1 MTFNPDNGNRSMAMK
16 VEAEEIQAVDAV
28 SASQV
33 MGANLPAVLDAQALS
48 TLGLNSEDLPEI
60 RQIAD
65 RIETG
70 NPLSVAEFGRDVAEH
85 TSGYADGLLDQIRN
99 RDLEAAGE
107 KLTQVV
113 SIARSLNLNALSD
126 RRSKVPVLGRCIDKM
141 KLSANNF
148 MGQFET
154 TKEQIEALVGEVEFS
169 QKGLSQRNLSLD
181 EMFVSVTSEHRLL
194 GLHIAAGK
202 VRLQELRGEAAQMR
216 AQPLSPTGA
225 QQLADLDMLVS
236 NLDKRIGDLQAL
248 QHSALQSLPT
258 IRMIQANNQMLVD
271 KFHTIREITVPA
283 WKRQFMLALTL
294 NEQRNAVQLATTID
308 DATNDLL
315 RRNADLLHRNSVE
328 TARAN
333 QRLVIDVDTLKQVQ
347 STLIKTV
354 EDVIKIQQDGVS
366 QRRAAEKQIEAMR
379 TDLQAKLTRN
389 GAREAA

>member
-1 MTFNPDNGNRSMAMK
+1 MTFNPDNNDRSAT
-16 VEAEEIQAVDAV
+16 VQADEVQAVGAIT
-28 SASQV
+28 AQQV
-33 MGANLPAVLDAQALS
+33 IGANLPAVLDAQALS
-48 TLGLNSEDLPEI
+48 TLGLTSEDLPEI

-85 TSGYADGLLDQIRN
+85 TSRYADGLLDQIRN
-99 RDLEAAGE
+99 RDLETAGE

-113 SIARSLNLNALSD
+113 TIARSLNLNALSD
-126 RRSKVPVLGRCIDKM
+126 RRSKVPVIGRWIDKM

-154 TKEQIEALVGEVEFS
+154 TKQQIDGLVGEVEFS
-169 QKGLSQRNLSLD
+169 QKGLRQRNGLLD
-181 EMFVSVTSEHRLL
+181 EMFVSVTAEHRLL

-202 VRLQELRGEAAQMR
+202 VRLQELREQAAQMR
-216 AQPLSPTGA
+216 AQPLFPTGV
-225 QQLADLDMLVS
+225 QQLADLDALVA
-236 NLDKRIGDLQAL
+236 NLDKRIGDLQVL
-248 QHSALQSLPT
+248 QHSSMQSLPT

-271 KFHTIREITVPA
+271 KFHTIREVTVPA

-379 TDLQAKLTRN
+379 TNLQAKLTRTSI
-389 GAREAA
+389 REAA

>member
-1 MTFNPDNGNRSMAMK
+1 MTFNPDNNDRSAT
-16 VEAEEIQAVDAV
+16 VQADEVQAVGAIT
-28 SASQV
+28 AQQV
-33 MGANLPAVLDAQALS
+33 IGANLPAVLDAQALS
-48 TLGLNSEDLPEI
+48 TLGLTSEDLPEI

-85 TSGYADGLLDQIRN
+85 TSRYADGLLDQIRN
-99 RDLEAAGE
+99 RDLETAGE

-113 SIARSLNLNALSD
+113 TIARSLNLNALSD
-126 RRSKVPVLGRCIDKM
+126 RRSKVPVIGRWIDKM

-154 TKEQIEALVGEVEFS
+154 TKQQIEALVGEVEFS
-169 QKGLSQRNLSLD
+169 QKGLRQRNGLLD
-181 EMFVSVTSEHRLL
+181 EMFVSVTTEHRLL

-202 VRLQELRGEAAQMR
+202 VRLQELREQAAQMR
-216 AQPLSPTGA
+216 AQPLSPTGV
-225 QQLADLDMLVS
+225 QQLADLDALVA
-236 NLDKRIGDLQAL
+236 NLDKRIGDLQVL
-248 QHSALQSLPT
+248 QHSSLQSLPT

-379 TDLQAKLTRN
+379 TDLQAKLTRT
-389 GAREAA
+389 GIREAA

>member
-1 MTFNPDNGNRSMAMK
+1 MK
-16 VEAEEIQAVDAV
+16 VQADEVQAVGAI
-28 SASQV
+28 SAPQV
-33 MGANLPAVLDAQALS
+33 IGANLPAVLDAQALS
-48 TLGLNSEDLPEI
+48 TLGLKSEDLPEI

-85 TSGYADGLLDQIRN
+85 TSRYADGLLDQIRN
-99 RDLEAAGE
+99 RDLETAGE

-113 SIARSLNLNALSD
+113 NIARSLNLNALSD
-126 RRSKVPVLGRCIDKM
+126 RRSKVPVIGRWIDKM

-154 TKEQIEALVGEVEFS
+154 TKQQIEGLVGEVEFS

-181 EMFVSVTSEHRLL
+181 EMFVSVTTEHRLL

-202 VRLQELRGEAAQMR
+202 VRLQELREQATQMR
-216 AQPLSPTGA
+216 AQPLTPTGV
-225 QQLADLDMLVS
+225 QQLADLDALVA

-389 GAREAA
+389 GVREAA

>member
-1 MTFNPDNGNRSMAMK
+1 MTFNPDNNDRSATMRVQADE
-16 VEAEEIQAVDAV
+16 VQAVGAIT
-28 SASQV
+28 AQQV
-33 MGANLPAVLDAQALS
+33 IGANLLAVLDAQALS
-48 TLGLNSEDLPEI
+48 TLGLTSDDLPEI

-85 TSGYADGLLDQIRN
+85 TSRYADGLLDQIRN
-99 RDLEAAGE
+99 RDLETAGE

-113 SIARSLNLNALSD
+113 TIARSLNLNALSD
-126 RRSKVPVLGRCIDKM
+126 RRSKVPVIGRWIDKM
-141 KLSANNF
+141 KLAGNNF

-154 TKEQIEALVGEVEFS
+154 TKQQIEALVGEVEFS
-169 QKGLSQRNLSLD
+169 QKGLRQRNGLLD
-181 EMFVSVTSEHRLL
+181 EMFVSVTAEHRLL

-202 VRLQELRGEAAQMR
+202 VRLQELREQAAQMR
-216 AQPLSPTGA
+216 AQPLFPTGV
-225 QQLADLDMLVS
+225 QQLADLDALVA
-236 NLDKRIGDLQAL
+236 NLDKRIGDLQVL
-248 QHSALQSLPT
+248 QHSSMQSLPT

-271 KFHTIREITVPA
+271 KFHTIREVTVPA

-379 TDLQAKLTRN
+379 TDLQAKLTRTSI
-389 GAREAA
+389 REAA

>member
-1 MTFNPDNGNRSMAMK
+1 MRVQADE
-16 VEAEEIQAVDAV
+16 VQAVGAIT
-28 SASQV
+28 AQQV
-33 MGANLPAVLDAQALS
+33 IGANLLAVLDAQALS
-48 TLGLNSEDLPEI
+48 TLGLTSDDLPEI

-85 TSGYADGLLDQIRN
+85 TSRYADGLLDQIRN
-99 RDLEAAGE
+99 RDLETAGE

-113 SIARSLNLNALSD
+113 TIARSLNLNALSD
-126 RRSKVPVLGRCIDKM
+126 RRSKVPVIGRWIDKM
-141 KLSANNF
+141 KLAGNNF

-154 TKEQIEALVGEVEFS
+154 TKQQIEALVGEVEFS
-169 QKGLSQRNLSLD
+169 QKGLRQRNGLLD
-181 EMFVSVTSEHRLL
+181 EMFVSVTAEHRLL

-202 VRLQELRGEAAQMR
+202 VRLQELREQAAQMR
-216 AQPLSPTGA
+216 AQPLFPTGV
-225 QQLADLDMLVS
+225 QQLADLDALVA
-236 NLDKRIGDLQAL
+236 NLDKRIGDLQVL
-248 QHSALQSLPT
+248 QHSSMQSLPT

-271 KFHTIREITVPA
+271 KFHTIREVTVPA

-379 TDLQAKLTRN
+379 TDLQAKLTRTSI
-389 GAREAA
+389 REAA